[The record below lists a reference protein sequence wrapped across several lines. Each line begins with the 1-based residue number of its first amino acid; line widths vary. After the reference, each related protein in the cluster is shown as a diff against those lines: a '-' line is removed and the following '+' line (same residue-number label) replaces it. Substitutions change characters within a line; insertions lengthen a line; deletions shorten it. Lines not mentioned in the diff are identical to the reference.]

1 MRKKYIII
9 CLLSLISAV
18 IILATN
24 CAAQKIICEIR
35 INLDK
40 LPSESQPKLR
50 RLSDEVDNY
59 INNYEWTEDEFQY
72 DMTCEMEIA
81 FSKAMSTS
89 YEDRYEA
96 SFVISNGVD
105 LHYADKRWVFALNEG
120 ESPTHSSV
128 FHPMTAMLDFYIYL
142 ILAHDYDKLKKFGG
156 DQYYDQALAV
166 SESAKFATQYYFGWD
181 RREELLKQLVSPS
194 SKPYR
199 ELIWHYYTGYYFY
212 ESGETDAAKEH
223 LLAAVNILPRVN
235 EDKLKRFYDLNYI
248 NFTEALEKLGEKEAA
263 AKLPQYKNE

>member
-105 LHYADKRWVFALNEG
+105 LH
-120 ESPTHSSV
+120 
-128 FHPMTAMLDFYIYL
+128 
-142 ILAHDYDKLKKFGG
+142 
-156 DQYYDQALAV
+156 
-166 SESAKFATQYYFGWD
+166 
-181 RREELLKQLVSPS
+181 
-194 SKPYR
+194 
-199 ELIWHYYTGYYFY
+199 
-212 ESGETDAAKEH
+212 
-223 LLAAVNILPRVN
+223 
-235 EDKLKRFYDLNYI
+235 
-248 NFTEALEKLGEKEAA
+248 
-263 AKLPQYKNE
+263 